1 MLRVRTVTVFGTG
14 LLAALAVSSG
24 GAALGEVP
32 EEHLRVIVVTGGH
45 DYDVPGF
52 ENLLRSDG
60 EISWRHLQHPGALD
74 ELLELPPDGFDAVVL
89 YDLYQPIT
97 FEQAAAFSV
106 LFRRGMGLVA
116 LHHSLASYQGWPEY
130 ERIVGGKF
138 FLMDSLEDGH
148 ERSASG
154 FRDGCEIP
162 VEIPD
167 PEHPVTRGLVP
178 FTIHDEA
185 YSAFSVEPSVHPLLL
200 TRHRESGPVLGWAKP
215 YGRGRVVYLQSGH
228 DRRAYSHPA
237 FRAILRN
244 AIRWVARR
252 SPEDQEA
259 LALFNGEDLCGW
271 RAEGKARFSVEEGI
285 LVGRQGPG
293 GGAGDLLSE
302 AEFDDLDLEVVWAM
316 DWPGNSGVWFRYQ
329 GPDRAYQADILEWKD
344 PVAWSGTLYAGGRTF
359 LAVNA
364 DPSIVSRD
372 GWNTFNVRARKDR
385 LSVRLNGRLVADV
398 RDAGPSRGRIGFQ
411 VHAGAEFRKMAIRIA
426 RAEIR
431 PAKD

>member
-1 MLRVRTVTVFGTG
+1 
-14 LLAALAVSSG
+14 
-24 GAALGEVP
+24 
-32 EEHLRVIVVTGGH
+32 
-45 DYDVPGF
+45 
-52 ENLLRSDG
+52 
-60 EISWRHLQHPGALD
+60 
-74 ELLELPPDGFDAVVL
+74 
-89 YDLYQPIT
+89 
-97 FEQAAAFSV
+97 
-106 LFRRGMGLVA
+106 MGLVA

-252 SPEDQEA
+252 SPEDREA

-316 DWPGNSGVWFRYQ
+316 DWPGNSGVWSATRVRT
-329 GPDRAYQADILEWKD
+329 GPIRRT
-344 PVAWSGTLYAGGRTF
+344 SSSGRT
-359 LAVNA
+359 
-364 DPSIVSRD
+364 PSPGPERSTP
-372 GWNTFNVRARKDR
+372 GA
-385 LSVRLNGRLVADV
+385 GRSSPPTRTPRSSLGTGGTPSTS
-398 RDAGPSRGRIGFQ
+398 GPGRTGCPC
-411 VHAGAEFRKMAIRIA
+411 A
-426 RAEIR
+426 
-431 PAKD
+431 